1 MRGTFADNWVGPTKN
16 MAYEIRI
23 YKKTADN
30 TKIRTALIKHPENI
44 GFIQWCRMYF
54 TLKKYT
60 IRD

>member
-1 MRGTFADNWVGPTKN
+1 

-30 TKIRTALIKHPENI
+30 QKLRTALIKHPENI
-44 GFIQWCRMYF
+44 GFIKWCQMYF